1 MDSHSFFEVK
11 KIFSRGDRHVLTV
24 LSNFQS
30 DVVFREFS
38 IGNPIVRLK
47 KDFLGSG
54 ARNRA
59 VTPGENSTP
68 ELIFL
73 KIVFYDTQVSP
84 AAYKSSEITLETL
97 ETRNTSKNDDIL
109 MLQLWFS

>member
-1 MDSHSFFEVK
+1 MDFHSFFEVK
-11 KIFSRGDRHVLTV
+11 KLFSRGDRHVLTV

-54 ARNRA
+54 AQNRA

-68 ELIFL
+68 ELFCGKSFCNIMKYPQLRTNLL
-73 KIVFYDTQVSP
+73 K
-84 AAYKSSEITLETL
+84 TLW
-97 ETRNTSKNDDIL
+97 RP
-109 MLQLWFS
+109 